1 MQSSLRQHPIYPF
14 YGYFTLGVATLFI
27 GFYLFE
33 EQLHWWQADAPK
45 MLPIVL
51 GCYLALAITNIAQ
64 SKRQDV
70 FRLDQFL
77 VNQMIEI
84 LIMGVLMIYITPNQ
98 QDLALILL
106 FHVGIGNL
114 LVSKRYGYLL
124 AAMATIMVLA
134 QGFLHPLSI
143 VADRALSGSLIC
155 ILFFI
160 EAFLTQVMR
169 SNLKE
174 VETEAKQTREQLNS
188 SAKLN
193 DLIIERMHT
202 GVCLINN
209 AGHVI
214 RVNRAA
220 QERIP
225 NIELHKLIPE
235 PLFERFK
242 YWQEYNLQNENEVSV
257 TFDKNISPVFIYFAS
272 IDETSTLIFMENK
285 ETVMRKAHQ
294 FKLNS
299 LARMAASIAHEIR
312 NPLNAISHASQL
324 LAENQTLTPQ
334 DKRLCDIIF
343 NHCQRMDAIINN
355 VMQISKRKPSNLKWI
370 QLNHWLIDVTHELS
384 EQFNCAI
391 HVKGDKLDIRFDPSQ
406 LHQILLNLTQNATRY
421 GGANHINGISIHL
434 LRIDNRPCLSFKDS
448 GPGLNKDVLEFLYE
462 PFHTTSA
469 DGTGLG
475 LYLVK
480 ELCEANHAE
489 IRYDQT
495 YQDGAQFDILFA
507 HDFGKHKDTK

>member
-1 MQSSLRQHPIYPF
+1 MRRYPPIYLI
-14 YGYFTLGVATLFI
+14 YGYFTLGVASLFI

-33 EQLHWWQADAPK
+33 EKLHWWQADDQK
-45 MLPIVL
+45 VLPIIL
-51 GCYLALAITNIAQ
+51 GAYLALAVTNITQ
-64 SKRQDV
+64 SKHQQV
-70 FRLDQFL
+70 FRLDRFL
-77 VNQMIEI
+77 VNQMLEI
-84 LIMGVLMIYITPNQ
+84 LIMGMLMIYITPNQ
-98 QDLALILL
+98 QDLAVILL

-114 LVSKRYGYLL
+114 IVSKRYGYFL

-143 VADRALSGSLIC
+143 AADRVLSGSLIGV
-155 ILFFI
+155 LFFI
-160 EAFLTQVMR
+160 EAFITQVMR
-169 SNLKE
+169 SNFNE
-174 VETEAKQTREQLNS
+174 VKFEAKQTRDRLNS

-209 AGHVI
+209 MGQVI

-220 QERIP
+220 QERMPNLTLNQFIP
-225 NIELHKLIPE
+225 N

-257 TFDKNISPVFIYFAS
+257 TLNKNINPVFVYFAS
-272 IDETSTLIFMENK
+272 IDNNSTLIFMENK

-324 LAENQTLTPQ
+324 LAENHTLPAQ

-343 NHCQRMDAIINN
+343 NHCQRMDTIINN
-355 VMQISKRKPSNLKWI
+355 VMQISKRKPSELKWI

-384 EQFNCAI
+384 EQLNCAI
-391 HVKGDKLDIRFDPSQ
+391 DVQGDALDIRFDPSQ
-406 LHQILLNLTQNATRY
+406 LHQILLNLTQNSVRY
-421 GGANHINGISIHL
+421 AGANHAQGVSITL
-434 LRIDNRPCLSFKDS
+434 LRVANRPCLRFKDS
-448 GPGLNKDVLEFLYE
+448 GPGLSSSVLEYLYE

-475 LYLVK
+475 LYLIK

-489 IRYDQT
+489 IRYDSD
-495 YQDGAQFDILFA
+495 YKKGASFDILFA
-507 HDFGKHKDTK
+507 HDFEEQKDAP

>member
-1 MQSSLRQHPIYPF
+1 MHSTRRQPSIYSF
-14 YGYFTLGVATLFI
+14 YGYFTLGIASLFI

-33 EQLHWWQADAPK
+33 EKLHWWQADAER
-45 MLPIVL
+45 MLPVIL
-51 GCYLALAITNIAQ
+51 GGYMALAVVNIVIA
-64 SKRQDV
+64 KRQYI

-77 VNQMIEI
+77 ANQMLEI
-84 LIMGVLMIYITPNQ
+84 LIMGLLMIHITPNQ
-98 QDLALILL
+98 QDLAIILL
-106 FHVGIGNL
+106 FHVGIGSL

-124 AAMATIMVLA
+124 ASMATIMVLS

-143 VADRALSGSLIC
+143 VTDRVLSGSFIC

-160 EAFLTQVMR
+160 EVFITQVMR

-174 VETEAKQTREQLNS
+174 VQVQAKQTRDQLNS

-202 GVCLINN
+202 GVCVINN
-209 AGHVI
+209 AGYVV

-220 QERIP
+220 QERMP
-225 NIELHKLIPE
+225 NIALNQFIPE

-257 TFDKNISPVFIYFAS
+257 TLGQSINPVFIYFAS
-272 IDETSTLIFMENK
+272 IDDTSTLIFMENK
-285 ETVMRKAHQ
+285 ETVIRKAHQ

-324 LAENQTLTPQ
+324 LAENHTLPAQ

-343 NHCQRMDAIINN
+343 NHCQRMDSIINN
-355 VMQISKRKPSNLKWI
+355 VMQISKRKPSELKWL
-370 QLNHWLIDVTHELS
+370 QLNQWLSEIIQELS

-391 HVKGDKLDIRFDPSQ
+391 YVQGETLDIRFDPSQ
-406 LHQILLNLTQNATRY
+406 LHQILLNLVQNSVRY
-421 GGANHINGISIHL
+421 AGANEVTGVSITL
-434 LRIDNRPCLSFKDS
+434 LRIDNRPCLRFKDS
-448 GPGLNKDVLEFLYE
+448 GPGLSDGVIEYLYE

-489 IRYDQT
+489 IRYDSSHK
-495 YQDGAQFDILFA
+495 DGALFDILFA
-507 HDFGKHKDTK
+507 HDFEKQKDAQ